1 MESVNLGNGIS
12 EITSCHCKSI
22 IVLNV
27 IVKALTVNVDPVTK
41 VYIIMLFFLFKCTA
55 MS

>member
-1 MESVNLGNGIS
+1 MESVRLQAV
-12 EITSCHCKSI
+12 